1 METPE
6 QWVKYVENQQKKTPE
21 WRHWR
26 RCGVFIVNYKHI
38 SHVILAFPS
47 LILNKWMID
56 WFLYNLWWDLSVWSV
71 ILDYKAWLRIL
82 IFRQ

>member
-26 RCGVFIVNYKHI
+26 RSGVFIVNYKHI

-56 WFLYNLWWDLSVWSV
+56 WFLYNYGETWECGQL
-71 ILDYKAWLRIL
+71 
-82 IFRQ
+82 F

>member
-21 WRHWR
+21 WRHWH

-38 SHVILAFPS
+38 SQVILAFPS

-56 WFLYNLWWDLSVWSV
+56 WFLYNLWWDLRVWSV